1 MELGAKYIVFVAKHG
16 KGICRWRSEY
26 GGLNFKYSPYKN
38 GNGDPFGELARE
50 CKKHNIK
57 LGFYLQGISETY
69 HAGGGGKTADPQKQ
83 EPYNAIYLGWLTKL
97 LSNYG
102 DIVEIWFDGSIGI
115 EVGDIIKKYAPN
127 AIVFQS
133 KYANIRWVGQE
144 EGYAS
149 DPAWNSLSRVDG
161 ITGTA
166 TQAHGD
172 PNGDAW
178 MPLEC
183 DARLRD
189 SWLYSEAPNNKFN
202 SLDKLMEMYYRSVGH
217 GSNLLINHAPHAS
230 GRIRDEDMRRMKEF
244 GDEIRRRFGHPI
256 AQTSG
261 EGTVV
266 ELDLGKKQQVDHVI
280 TMEEISG
287 GERIRAYSIEGFDG
301 VAWKRLTGGVSIGHK
316 KIDFFN
322 ATELEKLRICVIKNV
337 GTPLIR
343 SISAY
348 YAGVTPEIDETVHYD
363 EIKVGEYGIEKFD
376 YNTHIAQLDYDITPF
391 TENAGQYRISF
402 RDKGHSAR
410 LQIEAAWLEI
420 NGIRCDEYVKRAEGA
435 NEFDVFIGGTSN
447 SIIFKA
453 RTVYGERLI
462 KGKTFFYRIS

>member
-1 MELGAKYIVFVAKHG
+1 M
-16 KGICRWRSEY
+16 
-26 GGLNFKYSPYKN
+26 
-38 GNGDPFGELARE
+38 
-50 CKKHNIK
+50 
-57 LGFYLQGISETY
+57 
-69 HAGGGGKTADPQKQ
+69 
-83 EPYNAIYLGWLTKL
+83 
-97 LSNYG
+97 
-102 DIVEIWFDGSIGI
+102 
-115 EVGDIIKKYAPN
+115 
-127 AIVFQS
+127 FQS

-166 TQAHGD
+166 TQTHGD
-172 PNGDAW
+172 PDGDAW
-178 MPLEC
+178 IPLEC

-189 SWLYSEAPNNKFN
+189 SWLYSEAPNNKLN

-301 VAWKRLTGGVSIGHK
+301 VAWKRRRV
-316 KIDFFN
+316 
-322 ATELEKLRICVIKNV
+322 A
-337 GTPLIR
+337 
-343 SISAY
+343 
-348 YAGVTPEIDETVHYD
+348 
-363 EIKVGEYGIEKFD
+363 
-376 YNTHIAQLDYDITPF
+376 
-391 TENAGQYRISF
+391 F
-402 RDKGHSAR
+402 R
-410 LQIEAAWLEI
+410 
-420 NGIRCDEYVKRAEGA
+420 
-435 NEFDVFIGGTSN
+435 
-447 SIIFKA
+447 
-453 RTVYGERLI
+453 
-462 KGKTFFYRIS
+462 